1 LGFGR
6 VVWTGMVGMIFLWLT
21 SWISFQFLDLTGSVT
36 GGLVE
41 NLNLALASLDTL
53 LPDAPA
59 LLINILEFLAGALLG
74 LVFVLIF
81 PIHWCLMYR
90 PDDVFLLISLILP
103 WILACSMI
111 CGINAKTPGKG
122 IRTCLAIG
130 IGYLIIA
137 LVLYFILPMIPF
149 IGPIIGGLIDGAVS
163 GLTDLPYVLA
173 VSTAILE
180 GCLVGAVFGG
190 FIGALKYKPTG
201 ESVKQ
206 KTKKSKTKVEDDG
219 EPTLDGAHC
228 TNCGA
233 KLMPDNDFC
242 TNCGMKL

>member
-1 LGFGR
+1 MGFGR

-21 SWISFQFLDLTGSVT
+21 SWISFQFLDLTSSVT
-36 GGLVE
+36 GGLIE

-90 PDDVFLLISLILP
+90 PDDVLLLISLMLP

-111 CGINAKTPGKG
+111 CAINAKSPGKG

-137 LVLYFILPMIPF
+137 LVIYFILPVIPV
-149 IGPIIGGLIDGAVS
+149 IGPILGGLIDGAVT

-180 GCLVGAVFGG
+180 GCLIGAVFGG
-190 FIGALKYKPTG
+190 FIGALKYKPSG
-201 ESVKQ
+201 ESGKQ
-206 KTKKSKTKVEDDG
+206 KSKKTKSKVEFDD
-219 EPTLDGAHC
+219 EPTLDSAHC

-233 KLMPDNDFC
+233 KLVPGNDFC

>member
-1 LGFGR
+1 MGFGR
-6 VVWTGMVGMIFLWLT
+6 VLWTGIVGMIFLLLT
-21 SWISFQFLDLTGSVT
+21 SWISFQFLDLTASVT
-36 GGLVE
+36 GDLIV
-41 NLNLALASLDTL
+41 NVNVALSSLGSL
-53 LPDAPA
+53 LPG
-59 LLINILEFLAGALLG
+59 IGGILGILAGAFLG
-74 LVFVLIF
+74 LILILIF
-81 PIHWCLMYR
+81 PIHWCLIYR
-90 PDDVFLLISLILP
+90 PDDVLLLISVTLP

-137 LVLYFILPMIPF
+137 LLLYFLLPLIPV
-149 IGPIIGGLIDGAVS
+149 IGPIIGGIINGVVM

-190 FIGALKYKPTG
+190 FIGSLKYKPTG
-201 ESVKQ
+201 AGSRQ
-206 KTKKSKTKVEDDG
+206 KSKKSKAKVEDDK
-219 EPTLDGAHC
+219 EPILDSDHC

-233 KLMPDNDFC
+233 KLVAGNDFC
-242 TNCGMKL
+242 TNCGMKA

>member
-1 LGFGR
+1 MGFGR
-6 VVWTGMVGMIFLWLT
+6 VLWTGIVGMIFLFLASWLMM
-21 SWISFQFLDLTGSVT
+21 IEPFDLSSRVT
-36 GGLVE
+36 GGLIE
-41 NLNLALASLDTL
+41 NLYVALESLGTL
-53 LPDAPA
+53 LPG
-59 LLINILEFLAGALLG
+59 IGTILGILAGAFIGLL
-74 LVFVLIF
+74 LILIF
-81 PIHWCLMYR
+81 PIHWCLIYR
-90 PDDVFLLISLILP
+90 PDDIMLLISVTLP
-103 WILACSMI
+103 WIIACSAI

-137 LVLYFILPMIPF
+137 LLIFFLLPMIPV
-149 IGPIIGGLIDGAVS
+149 IGPLIGGIINGLTL

-201 ESVKQ
+201 SGGKQ
-206 KTKKSKTKVEDDG
+206 KSKKKEAKVEDDK
-219 EPTLDGAHC
+219 EPSLDSAHC

-233 KLMPDNDFC
+233 KMVAGNDFC
-242 TNCGMKL
+242 TNCVMKL

>member
-1 LGFGR
+1 MGFGR
-6 VVWTGMVGMIFLWLT
+6 VLWTGIVGMIFLLLT
-21 SWISFQFLDLTGSVT
+21 SWISFQFLDLTSSVT
-36 GGLVE
+36 GGLIQ
-41 NLNLALASLDTL
+41 NLNVALASL
-53 LPDAPA
+53 
-59 LLINILEFLAGALLG
+59 GSLLG
-74 LVFVLIF
+74 GLGNVIAIIAAPLMGLILILIF
-81 PIHWCLMYR
+81 PIHWCLIYR
-90 PDDVFLLISLILP
+90 PDDVLLLISVTLP

-122 IRTCLAIG
+122 IRTSLAIG
-130 IGYLIIA
+130 IGYLILA
-137 LVLYFILPMIPF
+137 LLVYFLLPLI
-149 IGPIIGGLIDGAVS
+149 PIIGPLIGGILDGAVT

-201 ESVKQ
+201 AGSKKES
-206 KTKKSKTKVEDDG
+206 KKSKTKGEDEI
-219 EPTLDGAHC
+219 EPTLDDDLC

-233 KLMPDNDFC
+233 KLVADNDFC